1 MGGLFSGY
9 EIDVESELWFI
20 NTSSCCQVLEVSQ
33 DAQVA
38 EHIYIY
44 SLLHCKISGM
54 TINIKCWYGRFVFLL

>member
-1 MGGLFSGY
+1 MGVLFSGY

-38 EHIYIY
+38 EHIYIAY
-44 SLLHCKISGM
+44 YTAK
-54 TINIKCWYGRFVFLL
+54 